1 MQLKAL
7 IDVVQVF
14 ADQSVAFR
22 GWDESVGSTNCE
34 NFLEILDMVVSYN
47 EKNCSNVIA
56 TAPKKCFLP
65 ITNDTKRNFICFF
78 NQSEEGN
85 S

>member
-7 IDVVQVF
+7 IDVVRVF

-34 NFLEILDMVVSYN
+34 NFLEILDMVASHN
-47 EKNCSNVIA
+47 EKIA
-56 TAPKKCFLP
+56 QT
-65 ITNDTKRNFICFF
+65 
-78 NQSEEGN
+78 
-85 S
+85 